1 MKNEI
6 TVKDL
11 INILKNFPKNA
22 IIVSDD
28 GTGWVAKVR
37 EQDVTYDKEFHQ
49 VSIFANG
56 EGF

>member
-11 INILKNFPKNA
+11 ISILKNFPKDA
-22 IIVSDD
+22 IVVSDD
-28 GTGWVAKVR
+28 GTGWIAKVK
-37 EQDVTYDKEFHQ
+37 EQDINYDDEFHQ

-56 EGF
+56 ENF